1 MNEAIKPQ
9 TLPKADDLDI
19 DLDIAD
25 LHIDE
30 KKDAPKALPVRDDNN
45 LDSLGR
51 MSAEAVTKQYESAAK
66 AVESLRDDVRARIAM
81 LQGAFDDCARDMK
94 LITEAANAIREKGKQ
109 ARDTV
114 EKSSALSRQVR
125 DACADLK
132 KRVAVA

>member
-45 LDSLGR
+45 LDCAT
-51 MSAEAVTKQYESAAK
+51 MSEPAS
-66 AVESLRDDVRARIAM
+66 RCCRAHSM
-81 LQGAFDDCARDMK
+81 
-94 LITEAANAIREKGKQ
+94 
-109 ARDTV
+109 TV
-114 EKSSALSRQVR
+114 PAT
-125 DACADLK
+125 
-132 KRVAVA
+132 

>member
-1 MNEAIKPQ
+1 
-9 TLPKADDLDI
+9 
-19 DLDIAD
+19 
-25 LHIDE
+25 
-30 KKDAPKALPVRDDNN
+30 
-45 LDSLGR
+45 
-51 MSAEAVTKQYESAAK
+51 
-66 AVESLRDDVRARIAM
+66 M

-114 EKSSALSRQVR
+114 EKSSALSKQVR